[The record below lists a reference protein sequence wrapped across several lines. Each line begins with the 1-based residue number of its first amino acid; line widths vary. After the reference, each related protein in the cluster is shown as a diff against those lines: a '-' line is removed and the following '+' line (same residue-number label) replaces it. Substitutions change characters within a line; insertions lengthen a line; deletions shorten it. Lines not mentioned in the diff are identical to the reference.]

1 MAVNFKKDH
10 SHWWIAAIVFVILII
25 VTIILLA
32 MAGYFG
38 KGLTEAQR
46 LGPNAPANQKVVIA
60 QRNDNSKYQVVL
72 STYSG
77 AGTSASTMTWDQM
90 YYIMFNP
97 ATGSDPTL
105 TVFDTYDAAYN
116 YYNTEYVA
124 SPMNKSYSPISTT
137 ALNADYTNIKKLT

>member
-1 MAVNFKKDH
+1 MAAGIGKT
-10 SHWWIAAIVFVILII
+10 SYWWIVAIMVIILII
-25 VTIILLA
+25 VVIVVLA
-32 MAGYFG
+32 MGGYFG
-38 KGLTEAQR
+38 QGLTKEQR

-77 AGTSASTMTWDQM
+77 AGTSSATTTWDQM

-124 SPMNKSYSPISTT
+124 SPMNKSYSSISTT
-137 ALNADYTNIKKLT
+137 ALNADYTNIKAK